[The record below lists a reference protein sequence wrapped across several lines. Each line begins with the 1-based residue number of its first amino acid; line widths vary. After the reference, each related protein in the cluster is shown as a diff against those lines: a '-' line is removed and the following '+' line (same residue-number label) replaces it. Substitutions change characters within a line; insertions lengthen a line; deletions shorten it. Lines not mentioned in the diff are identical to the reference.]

1 MEGISSKIN
10 GLDIKQRKNY
20 LENLRN
26 ICEFRDEC
34 ILYGAK
40 DPVNLPKED
49 FERIQI
55 TLYNQMFGESY
66 KTDKL

>member
-1 MEGISSKIN
+1 MEGIFSKIDS
-10 GLDIKQRKNY
+10 LDIEQRKNY

-40 DPVNLPKED
+40 DPVNLPKDD
-49 FERIQI
+49 FERIQV

-66 KTDKL
+66 KTREL